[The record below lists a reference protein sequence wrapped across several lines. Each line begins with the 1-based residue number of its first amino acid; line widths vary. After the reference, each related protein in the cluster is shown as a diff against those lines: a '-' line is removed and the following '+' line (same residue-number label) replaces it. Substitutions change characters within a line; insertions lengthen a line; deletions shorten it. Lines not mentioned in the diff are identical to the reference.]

1 LRLRVRPAAGADK
14 PALMRI
20 LSDTPEFPP
29 TDVSV
34 AGELIDAYLE
44 DPSDSGYYVLVAEAD
59 AAIVGYI
66 CYGPTPL
73 TNGTWDVYW
82 MAVARLEQGQGIG
95 GALLSAAEAKIKE
108 TQARLVLIETSS
120 KPNYEKTRRFYQSQ
134 GYEVISH
141 IPDFYDPGDDK
152 LTFQKRLG

>member
-1 LRLRVRPAAGADK
+1 LRLRIRFASGGDK
-14 PALMRI
+14 PAIMRI

-34 AGELIDAYLE
+34 AEELIDAYLE
-44 DPSDSGYYVLVAEAD
+44 DPVNSGYFVLVAEANSSV
-59 AAIVGYI
+59 VGYI

-73 TNGTWDVYW
+73 ANGTWDVYW
-82 MAVARLEQGQGIG
+82 MAVARPERGQGVG

-141 IPDFYDPGDDK
+141 IPDFYEPGDDK

>member
-1 LRLRVRPAAGADK
+1 
-14 PALMRI
+14 MRI
-20 LSDTPEFPP
+20 LNDTPEFPP

-44 DPSDSGYYVLVAEAD
+44 EPSDSGYYVLVAEAD

-82 MAVARLEQGQGIG
+82 MAVARSERGQGIG

-141 IPDFYDPGDDK
+141 IADFYDPGDDK
-152 LTFQKRLG
+152 MTFQKRLG

>member
-1 LRLRVRPAAGADK
+1 
-14 PALMRI
+14 MRI

-34 AGELIDAYLE
+34 AEELVDAYLD
-44 DPSDSGYYVLVAEAD
+44 DPSGSGYYVLVAEAD
-59 AAIVGYI
+59 AAVVGYI

-82 MAVARLEQGQGIG
+82 LAVARPEQGQGVG
-95 GALLSAAEAKIKE
+95 GALLAAAEAKME
-108 TQARLVLIETSS
+108 EAQGRLILIETSS

-134 GYEVISH
+134 GYEVISR
-141 IPDFYDPGDDK
+141 IPDFYEPGDDK

>member
-1 LRLRVRPAAGADK
+1 MILEIRPAAGADK
-14 PALMRI
+14 PVIMRI

-29 TDVSV
+29 TDISV
-34 AGELIDAYLE
+34 AGELLDAYLE
-44 DPSDSGYYVLVAEAD
+44 DPVNSGYYVLVAEAD
-59 AAIVGYI
+59 AAVVGYI

-73 TNGTWDVYW
+73 TTGTWDVYW
-82 MAVARLEQGQGIG
+82 MAVAQPEQGQGIG
-95 GALLSAAEAKIKE
+95 QALLAAAEAKIKE

-120 KPNYEKTRRFYQSQ
+120 KSNYEKTRRFYQSQ

-141 IPDFYDPGDDK
+141 IPDFYEPGDDK